1 MMESIEEFEIKKIL
15 VAVDTSDYSERVI
28 ARASA
33 IALAFSADV
42 HVISVVELPK
52 LVASETEIGIQEVR
66 IQEEDYRENQKRLMD
81 RYLAE
86 REIHIVAK
94 VLHGEPADKIV
105 EYANSIRADLIVMG
119 SKAFGK
125 VHRFLLGSVSED
137 VARNAK
143 CSVMIAR

>member
-1 MMESIEEFEIKKIL
+1 MERIEEFGIKKIL
-15 VAVDTSDYSERVI
+15 VAVDTSDYSEMVI

-52 LVASETEIGIQEVR
+52 LVASEAEIGIQEVR

-81 RYLAE
+81 TYLVE
-86 REIHIVAK
+86 RELHIVAK

>member
-1 MMESIEEFEIKKIL
+1 MESIEEFGIKKIL
-15 VAVDTSDYSERVI
+15 VAVDTSDYSEMVV

-52 LVASETEIGIQEVR
+52 LVASEAEIGIQEVR
-66 IQEEDYRENQKRLMD
+66 IQEADYRENQKRLMD

-86 REIHIVAK
+86 RGLHIATK

-137 VARNAK
+137 VVRNAK

>member
-1 MMESIEEFEIKKIL
+1 MESIEEFEIKKIL
-15 VAVDTSDYSERVI
+15 VAVDTSDYSEMVL

-52 LVASETEIGIQEVR
+52 LVASEVEIGIQEVR

-86 REIHIVAK
+86 RELHIVAK
-94 VLHGEPADKIV
+94 VLHGEPAEKIV

>member
-1 MMESIEEFEIKKIL
+1 M
-15 VAVDTSDYSERVI
+15 
-28 ARASA
+28 
-33 IALAFSADV
+33 
-42 HVISVVELPK
+42 ISVVELPK
-52 LVASETEIGIQEVR
+52 LVASEAEIGIQEVR

-86 REIHIVAK
+86 REIHI
-94 VLHGEPADKIV
+94 GEGALTASQQIRSLNMP
-105 EYANSIRADLIVMG
+105 NSIRADLIVMG

>member
-1 MMESIEEFEIKKIL
+1 MERIEEFGIKKIL
-15 VAVDTSDYSERVI
+15 VAVDTSDYSEMVI

-52 LVASETEIGIQEVR
+52 LVASEAEIGIQEVR

-81 RYLAE
+81 TYLVE
-86 REIHIVAK
+86 RELHIVAK
-94 VLHGEPADKIV
+94 VLHGEPADKII

>member
-1 MMESIEEFEIKKIL
+1 MECIEEFGIKKIL
-15 VAVDTSDYSERVI
+15 VAVDTSDYSEMVI

-52 LVASETEIGIQEVR
+52 LVASEAEIGIQEVR
-66 IQEEDYRENQKRLMD
+66 IQEEDYQANQKRLMD

-86 REIHIVAK
+86 RELHIAAK

>member
-1 MMESIEEFEIKKIL
+1 
-15 VAVDTSDYSERVI
+15 
-28 ARASA
+28 
-33 IALAFSADV
+33 
-42 HVISVVELPK
+42 
-52 LVASETEIGIQEVR
+52 
-66 IQEEDYRENQKRLMD
+66 MD

-94 VLHGEPADKIV
+94 VLHGEPADQVV
-105 EYANSIRADLIVMG
+105 EYADSIRADLIVMG

-125 VHRFLLGSVSED
+125 VHRFLLGSVSAD

>member
-1 MMESIEEFEIKKIL
+1 MESIEDFGIKKIL
-15 VAVDTSDYSERVI
+15 VAVDTSDYSEMVI

-42 HVISVVELPK
+42 HVISVVALPK
-52 LVASETEIGIQEVR
+52 LVASEAEVGIQEVR

-81 RYLAE
+81 TYLVE
-86 REIHIVAK
+86 RELHIVAK

-137 VARNAK
+137 VVRNAK

>member
-1 MMESIEEFEIKKIL
+1 MESIEEFGIKKIL

-52 LVASETEIGIQEVR
+52 LVASEAEIGIQEVR
-66 IQEEDYRENQKRLMD
+66 IQEEEYQENQKRLMD

-86 REIHIVAK
+86 KELHIAAK

-105 EYANSIRADLIVMG
+105 EYADSIRADLIVMG

>member
-1 MMESIEEFEIKKIL
+1 MESIEEFEIKNIL
-15 VAVDTSDYSERVI
+15 VAVDTSDYSEMVI

-52 LVASETEIGIQEVR
+52 MVASEAEIGIQEVR

-81 RYLAE
+81 RYLVE
-86 REIHIVAK
+86 RELHIVAK

-119 SKAFGK
+119 SKALGK

>member
-1 MMESIEEFEIKKIL
+1 MESIEEFGIKKIL
-15 VAVDTSDYSERVI
+15 VAVDTSDYSEMVI

-52 LVASETEIGIQEVR
+52 LVASEAEIGIQEVR

-86 REIHIVAK
+86 RELHIVAK

-137 VARNAK
+137 VVRNAK